1 MIINAEYILLNEIA
15 YWGIFNAA
23 LFVLCAEDL
32 ELPELFSNQF
42 ILFILE
48 NNHGIATSNANKLK
62 KCYA

>member
-23 LFVLCAEDL
+23 LDL

-62 KCYA
+62 ECYA